1 MDGWNTTFLLLV
13 WFVNFCLRSHITGD
27 FAIFMDGRTF
37 SGYGFVESATHW
49 EREVL
54 KGGFRDAAGGGLI
67 KDEMES

>member
-1 MDGWNTTFLLLV
+1 MTFV

-37 SGYGFVESATHW
+37 SGYGFVEAATHW

-54 KGGFRDAAGGGLI
+54 FREGWQGWQVSGRG
-67 KDEMES
+67 